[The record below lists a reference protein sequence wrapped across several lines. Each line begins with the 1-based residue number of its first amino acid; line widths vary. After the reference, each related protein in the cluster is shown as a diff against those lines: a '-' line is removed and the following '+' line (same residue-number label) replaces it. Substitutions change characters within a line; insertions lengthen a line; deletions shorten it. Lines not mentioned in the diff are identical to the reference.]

1 MITLQPINEFKKLDG
16 KVYWGRHI
24 INGADFDSFEP
35 LNAIWARDNRR
46 IYTYDSPL
54 RGADRDTFCVL
65 NKIFAKDKNKV
76 YFLSGSI
83 QDANPATFRAL
94 DAGWFVGAWNLES
107 CQGYAA
113 DDVHVFHYVL
123 TIGKPRLVRGADLP
137 SFRVLQYGFAADKA
151 QVYHEGV
158 RLPKANP
165 AKFRPLGHY
174 YSTDDTRVYYG
185 NTMLVGA
192 DPSTF
197 HVSPNDQVYGFDKN
211 HKYDRHRVVT

>member
-1 MITLQPINEFKKLDG
+1 MAGFFWTNPFARRKVKIRNGMGGKTSRSPFVRPPIMITLQPINEFKRLDG

-35 LNAIWARDNRR
+35 LNAIWAGDNRH
-46 IYTYDSPL
+46 IYITHSPL

-94 DAGWFVGAWNLES
+94 DAGWFVSAWNLES

-123 TIGKPRLVRGADLP
+123 TIGKPRLVLKRCRLAIVSCAAIWLRGG
-137 SFRVLQYGFAADKA
+137 Q
-151 QVYHEGV
+151 
-158 RLPKANP
+158 
-165 AKFRPLGHY
+165 
-174 YSTDDTRVYYG
+174 
-185 NTMLVGA
+185 GA
-192 DPSTF
+192 
-197 HVSPNDQVYGFDKN
+197 GL
-211 HKYDRHRVVT
+211 